1 MIPIIQIKLKNLNKK
16 ELNIPKKEKMKQG
29 SKDDHS
35 HKFYGLLIPNK
46 LIHHNYI
53 IVKKS

>member
-16 ELNIPKKEKMKQG
+16 ELIIPKKMKQG
-29 SKDDHS
+29 SKDDHT
-35 HKFYGLLIPNK
+35 HKFYGLFIPNK